1 MMCCLIEL
9 ALVLSIRHASPS
21 RYFIGQWHARVKR
34 IGRHLAMGYHCANES
49 TSGSNPT
56 FNIAVHVEIPV
67 TEVGEGIKVARFQ
80 DPEGSR
86 IALQERWS
94 PAS

>member
-1 MMCCLIEL
+1 MPHPADILSGNDMQEL
-9 ALVLSIRHASPS
+9 KGLAAISP
-21 RYFIGQWHARVKR
+21 WDVT
-34 IGRHLAMGYHCANES
+34 ANEE

-67 TEVGEGIKVARFQ
+67 TEVGEGIKVAKFQ
-80 DPEGSR
+80 DPEVNR
-86 IALQERWS
+86 IALQERWP